1 MWPAAPALARCAER
15 PRDPAAM
22 IGRTTTQR
30 MVRRFED
37 VLERAVA
44 YNPGVDQ
51 DLLRKAYVFSAR
63 EHRNQRRSSGEPYL
77 VHPLEVAYILADL
90 QLDTASIVAGMLHDV
105 VEDTLTTIDVV
116 GAHFGADVA
125 HIVDGVT
132 KISKLEF
139 ASRAEAEAENL
150 RKMILAMV
158 DDVRVILVKLA
169 DRLHNM
175 RTLEH
180 LDPERRERNARETR
194 EIYAPIANR
203 LGMGRIK
210 AELDDLAFQHLEPEA
225 YHELRVLLESRR
237 KVSDRFIDEI
247 QAQLESALQDAGI
260 QAEITGRVKATS
272 SIHRKMRVQKIGV
285 EQVYDYIAFRVIV
298 GSIKECYGALGTV
311 HSIWRPVPG
320 RIKDYIAMPKPNLYQ
335 SLHTSV
341 MTDKGQPFE
350 VQIRTR
356 EMHGIAE
363 QGIAAHWQYKE
374 GKALSD
380 RDAQKIAWLRQILDW
395 QKDLKDPRD
404 FLEMVKVDL
413 FPEEV
418 YTFTPQ
424 GKVLSFRAGATPI
437 DFAYAVHTEVG
448 HQCVGAKVNGR
459 IVPLRYEL
467 RNGDI
472 VEILTSPGRHPS
484 RDWLS
489 IAKTSRARSK
499 IRAWV
504 NASEREQAL
513 ALGRELTE
521 RHFRKYKL
529 TVKPFEDGRLA
540 KALEA
545 LGFAGLDDFYAAAG
559 YGKVTPQALLS
570 HLVPEQELQV
580 RPEGVV
586 ERVVKRALGRGDRG
600 VKVRGMDDMMIT
612 LAKCCNPVRGEE
624 ILGYISRGR
633 GVSIHSAKCPNVVQL
648 MYDPERRID
657 VEWSVETGGG
667 ALYDVKLALD
677 VEDRQGLLA
686 KIVSAV
692 ADEKTN
698 IKNVEATTFDTAD
711 ARILLVV
718 AVADHKQ
725 LERVVGRLR
734 KIRGVREVDRMLR

>member
-1 MWPAAPALARCAER
+1 
-15 PRDPAAM
+15 M
-22 IGRTTTQR
+22 IGRTTTAR

-37 VLERAVA
+37 VLDRAVA
-44 YNPGVDQ
+44 CNPAVDQ

-105 VEDTLTTIDVV
+105 VEDTLTTIDSV
-116 GAHFGADVA
+116 GQHFGTDVA

-139 ASRAEAEAENL
+139 ASPAEAEAENL

-175 RTLEH
+175 RTLQH
-180 LDPERRERNARETR
+180 LDPVRRERNARETR

-210 AELDDLAFQHLEPEA
+210 AELDDLAFQYLEPEA
-225 YHELRVLLESRR
+225 YHELRALLESRR

-247 QAQLESALQDAGI
+247 QARLESALGDAGI
-260 QAEITGRVKATS
+260 RAEITGRVKATS

-285 EQVYDYIAFRVIV
+285 DQVYDYIAFRVVVDTIR
-298 GSIKECYGALGTV
+298 ECYGALGTV

-320 RIKDYIAMPKPNLYQ
+320 RFKDYVAMPKPNLYQ

-350 VQIRTR
+350 VQIRTH

-374 GKALSD
+374 GKAFSD
-380 RDAQKIAWLRQILDW
+380 RDAEKMAWLRQILDW

-424 GKVLSFRAGATPI
+424 GKVLSFRAGATPV

-448 HQCVGAKVNGR
+448 HHCVGAKVNGR

-472 VEILTSPGRHPS
+472 VEILTSPARHPS

-499 IRAWV
+499 IRTWL

-513 ALGRELTE
+513 ALGHELTE
-521 RHFRKYKL
+521 RHFRKYKRTL
-529 TVKPFEDGRLA
+529 KSFEDGRLA
-540 KALEA
+540 SALEA
-545 LGFAGLDDFYAAAG
+545 LGYAALDDFYAAAG
-559 YGKVTPQALLS
+559 YGKVTPQSLLAQ
-570 HLVPEQELQV
+570 LVPEQELQV

-600 VKVRGMDDMMIT
+600 VKVRGMDDMMIS

-648 MYDPERRID
+648 MYDPERRIE
-657 VEWSVETGGG
+657 VEWSLEAEGGS
-667 ALYDVKLALD
+667 LYDVKLALD

-725 LERVVGRLR
+725 LERVMGRLR
-734 KIRGVREVDRMLR
+734 KIKGVREVDRMLR